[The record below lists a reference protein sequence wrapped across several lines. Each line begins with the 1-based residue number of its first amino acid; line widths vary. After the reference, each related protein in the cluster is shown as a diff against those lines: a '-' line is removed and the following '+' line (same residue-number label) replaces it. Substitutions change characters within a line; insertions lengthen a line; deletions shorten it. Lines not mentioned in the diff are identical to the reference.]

1 MIPPKPTSRHAV
13 ACVGA
18 LVDNV
23 LMGCPRAPLRFVV
36 SPARN
41 DFGLGVIEEADLPS
55 IKVCGACSRHLDH
68 LIIDLRASSPFD
80 AEPAVFTVPEL
91 LENWEAF
98 FSDLANTFGESQA
111 YLETRHQH

>member
-23 LMGCPRAPLRFVV
+23 LAGCPRTPLRFVV

-41 DFGLGVIEEADLPS
+41 DFGLGVIEEAELPA
-55 IKVCGACSRHLDH
+55 IKVCGVCSRHVDQL
-68 LIIDLRASSPFD
+68 LIDLRESCPFD

-98 FSDLANTFGESQA
+98 FADITNLFGAPQGYIEM
-111 YLETRHQH
+111 RHHH

>member
-1 MIPPKPTSRHAV
+1 M
-13 ACVGA
+13 
-18 LVDNV
+18 
-23 LMGCPRAPLRFVV
+23 V